1 MARST
6 TGSSS
11 SGFWA
16 WAVGLLFGLAIGIPS
31 FGPKGGVAFGVA
43 MAVVVGVAFGATRRR
58 VDDGADGEPVEASTP
73 AEDGDASRSSR

>member
-1 MARST
+1 MAEST
-6 TGSSS
+6 TGSSR

-43 MAVVVGVAFGATRRR
+43 TAVVVGLTFGATRRR
-58 VDDGADGEPVEASTP
+58 VDDSADGQPAGASTP
-73 AEDGDASRSSR
+73 AQDV

>member
-6 TGSSS
+6 TGGSS

-43 MAVVVGVAFGATRRR
+43 MAVVVGLAFGATRRR
-58 VDDGADGEPVEASTP
+58 VDDGEPAEASTP